1 MKAGR
6 GWKELSYMDLPSVYH
21 WIEQIS
27 TKQVVF
33 VVIRTITK
41 LRPPQSLLFFYVDK
55 LFECF
60 ENEILILKGICM
72 WSL

>member
-1 MKAGR
+1 MIAH
-6 GWKELSYMDLPSVYH
+6 MDLPSVYH

-27 TKQVVF
+27 TNQVVF
-33 VVIRTITK
+33 VIRTITK
-41 LRPPQSLLFFYVDK
+41 LRPPTKSILLFFYVNK

-72 WSL
+72 